1 MTRPHRSLKK
11 VALIALTL
19 PLALLAAATVARAQK
34 RQAIIV
40 LRTPGAASVA
50 PCDGAAELNY
60 QLVSEAKLNGK
71 EEVRLAGNL
80 GPPGAATLVSR
91 KQYEETRKVKLRDL
105 FALRWGGDGVLYAV
119 SLEGQTPVPVLP
131 DDAKPQKNAD
141 QSLSAFYSVMLTGE
155 AREGKQKRQI
165 SLPLRD
171 IHKIYFVNEGAVAGD
186 TLFRHAADEKSVVLW
201 EAYLRRT
208 NNYRQAEANSHMR
221 EALITCARA
230 DLDSFAAGDYS
241 ALDKARQRAAR
252 AQSVRGDAVTQQL
265 VAGVA
270 QAQQKVDGVRAQ
282 VEGLVTARK
291 YDEAIDA
298 AEPIRIYL
306 SSWPALD
313 DMYREA
319 LKRSHELHL
328 FKGEEALR
336 LNQLDAALSE
346 CGTAWKRL
354 PDSPPARDCVCKSRV
369 RVSLRDAQ
377 NFRQQRRPKDAK
389 ELLER
394 QLADADCSRDTEVA
408 KKLEE
413 SKCEYSQQLLAEAR
427 RLVGTGG
434 AAAVVRTAAAAPQR
448 RRGGRA
454 APPPAVKSAPAGPG
468 SALVRAINAQNKKDF
483 RDARERL
490 VLAAELCQGEDVRTL
505 LASVNRS
512 LSGYCL
518 AEAQKATQRGDAGT
532 AYVYLH
538 AAQGYTPDD
547 SQVLGLLGQARNN
560 FEERTRVSVGVV
572 FDDKSGSRYG
582 PPVLNE
588 IRAAV
593 ESVATEAGL
602 ARPAVLEHGQAAQAL
617 RAIQSGRALNS
628 PTAVFYGDLLA
639 AHVNSEAPS
648 RRVASVY
655 TLSNPERERWDRAID
670 EQKELYERCKK
681 QYGEPQC
688 TGHRDRIEQM
698 RAHRNP
704 MPRTVDHNYS
714 YLSTHHRVA
723 GDLRLSFRATDSIS
737 RSALAAETLS
747 ANVNYQCE
755 QRDEVH
761 ERDSRVNPSRCNAQ
775 GDESYVGEMGGRVR
789 AEARAHALAHL
800 RALPLGYYRRAR
812 GAANRQQAVEDY
824 VCFLFLTGDKQGGE
838 ALEAQRALLTFD
850 PELETDGVLR

>member
-1 MTRPHRSLKK
+1 LKK
-11 VALIALTL
+11 VVLISLTL
-19 PLALLAAATVARAQK
+19 PLVLLAVATVARAQK
-34 RQAIIV
+34 RQAVIV
-40 LRTPGAASVA
+40 LRAPGGASVA
-50 PCDGAAELNY
+50 QCEGAAELNY

-71 EEVRLAGNL
+71 EEVRMAGNL
-80 GPPGAATLVSR
+80 GTPEATTLVSR
-91 KQYEETRKVKLRDL
+91 KQYEDTRKAKLRDL
-105 FALRWGGDGVLYAV
+105 FALRWGADGVLYAV
-119 SLEGQTPVPVLP
+119 SIEGQTPVPILP

-141 QSLSAFYSVMLTGE
+141 QSLSAFYSVMLTAE
-155 AREGKQKRQI
+155 ARDGKQKRQI

-171 IHKIYFVNEGAVAGD
+171 IHKIYFVNEGAVVND
-186 TLFRHAADEKSVVLW
+186 TIFRHAAEEKSVVLW
-201 EAYLRRT
+201 ESYLRRS
-208 NNYRQAEANSHMR
+208 NNYRQAEANAHMR

-230 DLDSFAAGDYS
+230 DLDSFTAGDYA
-241 ALDKARQRAAR
+241 ALEKARQRATR
-252 AQSVRGDAVTQQL
+252 AQSVRSDAVTQQL
-265 VAGVA
+265 VAAVG

-298 AEPIRIYL
+298 AEPIKVYL
-306 SSWPALD
+306 SSWPTLNE
-313 DMYREA
+313 MYREA
-319 LKRSHELHL
+319 LERSHELHL
-328 FKGEEALR
+328 FKGDEALR
-336 LNQLDAALSE
+336 MNQLDAALSE
-346 CGTAWKRL
+346 CTTAWKRL
-354 PDSPPARDCVCKSRV
+354 PDSAPARDCVCKSRV

-394 QLADADCSRDTEVA
+394 QLADTDCARDSEVA

-413 SKCEYSQQLLAEAR
+413 SKCEYAQQLLGEAR
-427 RLVGTGG
+427 RLVAAGG
-434 AAAVVRTAAAAPQR
+434 APAVVRTAATPQR
-448 RRGGRA
+448 RRGGRTA
-454 APPPAVKSAPAGPG
+454 APSAGAGAPARPA
-468 SALVRAINAQNKKDF
+468 SALVKAINAQNKKDF

-490 VLAAELCQGEDVRTL
+490 VLAAEMCHDEGARTL

-518 AEAQKATQRGDAGT
+518 VEAQRAAQRGDAGT
-532 AYVYLH
+532 AYVYLQT
-538 AAQGYTPDD
+538 AQGYTPDD
-547 SQVLGLLGQARNN
+547 SQVIGLLGQARRD

-582 PPVLNE
+582 PYVLNE

-602 ARPAVLEHGQAAQAL
+602 ARPAVLEHGQAMQAL
-617 RAIQSGRALNS
+617 RAIQSGRGLNS

-639 AHVNSEAPS
+639 AHVNSQAP
-648 RRVASVY
+648 RQRVPSVY
-655 TLSNPERERWDRAID
+655 TLYNPERERWDRAID

-688 TGHRDRIEQM
+688 NGHRDRIEQM

-704 MPRTVDHNYS
+704 MPRNVDYNYS
-714 YLSTHHRVA
+714 YLSTQYRVV

-755 QRDEVH
+755 QREEVH
-761 ERDSRVNPSRCNAQ
+761 ERDSRVNPSRCNVQA
-775 GDESYVGEMGGRVR
+775 DESYVGEMGGRVR
-789 AEARAHALAHL
+789 AEARAHALSHL
-800 RALPLGYYRRAR
+800 RALPLSYYRRAR
-812 GAANRQQAVEDY
+812 SAANRQQAVEDY

-838 ALEAQRALLTFD
+838 ALEAQRALMTFD
-850 PELETDGVLR
+850 PELKTDGVLR